1 MTVIVL
7 SPEMVEQI
15 VEDFARFMMAKHV
28 EPNDWGNFARNT
40 SFRIMKLANEKTSSS
55 GSYRIKYE
63 DPSKRETV
71 PAPPLTDS
79 SASSTGDPPTGPGGD
94 RGGGRYGR

>member
-1 MTVIVL
+1 MTVVVL

-28 EPNDWGNFARNT
+28 PSEEWGNFARNT
-40 SFRIMKLANEKTSSS
+40 SFRLMKLANEKTSSS

-63 DPSKRETV
+63 DPTKTETI
-71 PAPPLTDS
+71 PAPPPATE
-79 SASSTGDPPTGPGGD
+79 PPKK
-94 RGGGRYGR
+94 R